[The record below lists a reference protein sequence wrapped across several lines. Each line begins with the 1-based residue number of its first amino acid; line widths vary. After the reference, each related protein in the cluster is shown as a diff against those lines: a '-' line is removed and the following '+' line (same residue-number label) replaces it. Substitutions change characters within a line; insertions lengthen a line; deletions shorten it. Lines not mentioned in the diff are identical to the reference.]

1 MSLFRN
7 AKYVSACE
15 VEQAEARGMNYEQVV
30 QSPRDVGK
38 LGPDDTLI
46 IDGNNTLFGETELA
60 VKLAIESARSGVP
73 VGVHA
78 YTITPALREL
88 LDEPLVVVAK
98 THRKV
103 RAKLRRLIA
112 ARRPRSAS

>member
-7 AKYVSACE
+7 AKYLSACE
-15 VEQAEARGMNYEQVV
+15 VERSDALGMNYEQVA
-30 QSPRDVGK
+30 QSPREVGK
-38 LGPDDTLI
+38 LGPDDMLVL
-46 IDGNNTLFGETELA
+46 DGNNTLFGETDLAVELA
-60 VKLAIESARSGVP
+60 AESARNGVP
-73 VGVHA
+73 VGIHA
-78 YTITPALREL
+78 YRLLSAFREL

-112 ARRPRSAS
+112 SRPAVTRP